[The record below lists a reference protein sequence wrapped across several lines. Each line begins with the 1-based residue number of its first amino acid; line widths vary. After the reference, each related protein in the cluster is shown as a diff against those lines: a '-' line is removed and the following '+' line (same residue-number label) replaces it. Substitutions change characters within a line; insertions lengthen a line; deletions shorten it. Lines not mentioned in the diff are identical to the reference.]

1 MFEYGVHPHQG
12 RRTGDLIRAKNPP
25 MTKGKPGTRYF
36 LEKPL
41 GEGADDGPKRMV
53 ERHGGSEGKK
63 SVHEIA
69 IDQGTSRNKPSRGGE
84 STVASPFQSTYAVSS
99 AGRGREAPQRR
110 LLFCLSLSLSLL
122 LPHPPPCGLVPA
134 FLLVCRLI
142 SAHIG
147 GLINISLYY
156 TQVLSRFAGVNLNL
170 TIGVMP

>member
-69 IDQGTSRNKPSRGGE
+69 IDQGSSRNKPSRGWE

-110 LLFCLSLSLSLL
+110 LLFCLSLSLSLA
-122 LPHPPPCGLVPA
+122 PTPPPLRACARVLASMQIDLGQYRRAHQYQP
-134 FLLVCRLI
+134 LLYASFVEVR
-142 SAHIG
+142 
-147 GLINISLYY
+147 
-156 TQVLSRFAGVNLNL
+156 RR
-170 TIGVMP
+170 

>member
-63 SVHEIA
+63 SVHKIA
-69 IDQGTSRNKPSRGGE
+69 LDQGSSRNKPSRGG
-84 STVASPFQSTYAVSS
+84 S
-99 AGRGREAPQRR
+99 RR
-110 LLFCLSLSLSLL
+110 WR
-122 LPHPPPCGLVPA
+122 PHFKIRSKLGWA
-134 FLLVCRLI
+134 RK
-142 SAHIG
+142 
-147 GLINISLYY
+147 
-156 TQVLSRFAGVNLNL
+156 
-170 TIGVMP
+170 